1 MRSKV
6 QLYVSLV
13 AVGALLSYGAVL
25 ASAPRADGAAITA
38 VFLLTGIAIAAELFG
53 YDLSHGVRG
62 SITFIPYLAALLL
75 SPSALAVAA
84 FSVAIFLSNA
94 VRRNAP
100 VKVLFNTAQMMFAG
114 ALGVLVFRAMGGD
127 GMLAEQATYQRS
139 LPLGKLP
146 AVIGLAVVFMT
157 VNALAVQGIIAVS
170 ANKPILPSWRRAV
183 GRAFAYDL
191 IFSPIVY
198 LFAFAFLR
206 LGVWGVLALTIP
218 LLAVRQLYKTN
229 YELERVNQE
238 LLELMVKAIEARDP
252 YTSGHS
258 RRVSQY
264 SKIIARAIGMGGSEL
279 ERVGV
284 AALLHDVGKIH
295 EMYAPILRK
304 PEKLSPAEWS
314 VMQTHPIKSAD
325 LVSTV
330 SHLKDIVAPVR
341 HHHENWDG
349 TGYPDGLQ
357 GEQIPLAARIVLFA
371 DTIDAMTTDRPYRK
385 ALTETQ
391 VRSEL
396 VKFRGKQFDP
406 EMCDRLLASPMFGL
420 LFAPNARESTPDRS
434 APAVASQSDRIAVRG
449 MS

>member
-1 MRSKV
+1 MPTKV
-6 QLYVSLV
+6 QSYVGTVVVAALTSLAAIFV
-13 AVGALLSYGAVL
+13 V
-25 ASAPRADGAAITA
+25 APRATQSEITA
-38 VFLLTGIAIAAELFG
+38 VLTLTAIALAAELLG
-53 YDLSHGVRG
+53 YELSNNVRG

-75 SPSALAVAA
+75 SPSALCLVA
-84 FSVAIFLSNA
+84 FSGAIFVSNL

-100 VKVLFNTAQMMFAG
+100 VKILFNTAQMMLAG
-114 ALGVLVFRAMGGD
+114 ALGVLFFRLLGGA
-127 GMLAEQATYQRS
+127 GMLVNRALYEGAF
-139 LPLGKLP
+139 PLSKLP
-146 AVIGLAVVFMT
+146 SVVALAVVFMT
-157 VNALAVQGIIAVS
+157 VNTLAVQGIIAMNDQTPVFARWKRVIS
-170 ANKPILPSWRRAV
+170 KS
-183 GRAFAYDL
+183 FAYDL
-191 IFSPIVY
+191 FSSPVVY
-198 LFAFAFLR
+198 LFAWVFLR
-206 LGVWGVLALTIP
+206 SGVWGVLFLTIP

-229 YELERVNQE
+229 YQLERVNQE

-264 SKIIARAIGMGGSEL
+264 SKIIARAIGLGGGEL
-279 ERVGV
+279 ERVSV

-325 LVSTV
+325 LVATV
-330 SHLKDIVAPVR
+330 SHLADIVAPVR

-385 ALTETQ
+385 ALSEAQ

-406 EMCDRLLASPMFGL
+406 AMCDKLLASPMFGL
-420 LFAPNARESTPDRS
+420 LFAPHQRETTPEHGKPVLGTGRERAAATS
-434 APAVASQSDRIAVRG
+434 
-449 MS
+449 